1 MLITVVH
8 VDVSDA
14 GTGRNKY
21 QIAEVT
27 YEAFGNKKVFKVFSF
42 VNPQVFKVL
51 SGAKSGEQ
59 YNVTVGKN
67 EKGYDAWNAIEAAT
81 AKSDTA
87 TNATRAE
94 APRFSGDRESKD
106 EREAKQRYI
115 IRQSSLSNA
124 VALLTVGAKTTP
136 KLDEVTALAE
146 ELVKFVYEVQDP
158 VDLFNQP
165 NDLDT
170 DIPH

>member
-1 MLITVVH
+1 MAAQYLRYRPCYCCWSARLH
-8 VDVSDA
+8 RHWACCDCWCHLE
-14 GTGRNKY
+14 TGW
-21 QIAEVT
+21 
-27 YEAFGNKKVFKVFSF
+27 
-42 VNPQVFKVL
+42 
-51 SGAKSGEQ
+51 SGEQ

-81 AKSDTA
+81 TKSDTA

-94 APRFSGDRESKD
+94 TPRFSGDRESKD

-136 KLDEVTALAE
+136 KLDEVIALAE

-170 DIPH
+170 DIPY

>member
-1 MLITVVH
+1 MLINVVH

-51 SGAKSGEQ
+51 ASAKSGEQ

-81 AKSDTA
+81 AKTETTSA
-87 TNATRAE
+87 ASA
-94 APRFSGDRESKD
+94 ASPARFAGDRESKD

-124 VALLTVGAKTTP
+124 IQVLTTGAKAPP
-136 KLDEVTALAE
+136 KVDEVFDLAE
-146 ELVKFVYEVQDP
+146 SFVKFVYEVADP
-158 VDLFNQP
+158 IDLFNQP